1 MGLNQKF
8 SSMLGQDKVLIQSAN
23 LVRLIWSVRSGP
35 PISENP
41 DKGRAGNGIRF
52 DSTETMFIADYKGHN
67 ILRYNMIWVLYSNSF
82 IT

>member
-1 MGLNQKF
+1 
-8 SSMLGQDKVLIQSAN
+8 MLGQEKVLIPSAD
-23 LVRLIWSVRSGP
+23 LVRSSP

-67 ILRYNMIWVLYSNSF
+67 ILRYNMIWVLYSKSF
-82 IT
+82 VT